1 MPLRLL
7 PAGSRDNL
15 CLTAIQ
21 GLVNYKGLPVL
32 NGSLSLHGLPVLSGS
47 LYIHSLPVLNGSL
60 SLHGLPPAT
69 KNAVDKTRKV
79 I

>member
-32 NGSLSLHGLPVLSGS
+32 NGSLSLHS
-47 LYIHSLPVLNGSL
+47 
-60 SLHGLPPAT
+60 LPPAI